1 MQDTSPKVLS
11 KNTFSKDKIDLKE
24 KQNQS
29 ISENSGPLG
38 IVKAKALSAKQMS
51 LLELYTYISHKL
63 M

>member
-29 ISENSGPLG
+29 ISKNSGPLG
-38 IVKAKALSAKQMS
+38 IVKAKALSAK
-51 LLELYTYISHKL
+51 
-63 M
+63 